1 MFECVR
7 DDAAKLGGVGIAF
20 HSVRLTGAGLTVCK
34 NCAIIPTTHA
44 FDDRCRARVVDGAL
58 LRLRPVPE
66 KERKMKT
73 SHWGRSSFKTWGTI
87 AIFFLFT
94 QIDCFSSTSVWSN
107 VNIFGGSRSSA
118 WDRRKKKEKKG
129 GWGKRQHKRLR
140 KMCAHT
146 RMHTQG
152 PAHGHIQRHLVLPSG
167 FSQTQCRRL
176 HQQSSTDFSR
186 LASLCVTM
194 VELAQQHGRTR
205 LPSRQLWPWRPSLLF
220 FARLKPSCVE
230 KTLVGNSRFL
240 PFSAVIFGEGPR
252 AAIHSGLSFFFF

>member
-1 MFECVR
+1 M
-7 DDAAKLGGVGIAF
+7 
-20 HSVRLTGAGLTVCK
+20 
-34 NCAIIPTTHA
+34 
-44 FDDRCRARVVDGAL
+44 
-58 LRLRPVPE
+58 
-66 KERKMKT
+66 
-73 SHWGRSSFKTWGTI
+73 
-87 AIFFLFT
+87 
-94 QIDCFSSTSVWSN
+94 
-107 VNIFGGSRSSA
+107 NIFGGSRSSA

-146 RMHTQG
+146 RMHTHG

-167 FSQTQCRRL
+167 FSQTQCRLL

-240 PFSAVIFGEGPR
+240 LSLPLFLVCICAFRWATVLLLWVSVNSLLALYNANISLR
-252 AAIHSGLSFFFF
+252 AATYRFAL